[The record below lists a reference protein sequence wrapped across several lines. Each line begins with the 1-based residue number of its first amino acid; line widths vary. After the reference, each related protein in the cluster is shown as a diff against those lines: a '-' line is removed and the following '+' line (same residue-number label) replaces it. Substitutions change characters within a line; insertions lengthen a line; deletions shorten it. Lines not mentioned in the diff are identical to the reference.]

1 MSAIPARRRRR
12 MIAAIVTSA
21 MAAVALPG
29 GLVLGA
35 NSLLH
40 DSGGNNVEAE
50 ATAEIP
56 STFIELLAVTN
67 VRNELASLA
76 LLSVTPE
83 GKGGT
88 IVSIPVGSA
97 TDVASGEI
105 ATRLGDAYA
114 AGSIDALRF
123 EVESLLNVTVNVV
136 DDVTSAE
143 LAVLINSIGLQ
154 PVTLPQPVFDTDVEG
169 VTQTVLDAGAATATP
184 VQIAAGLASSQAN
197 IPESTRLP
205 QVKAL
210 WNAVARGGVAVT
222 TTTNSVSTSTVS
234 TADAVTADQFTTSQQ
249 FFTALLGGEI
259 DVWQFGATLLTDAQR
274 NPNNLDLYSLDGG
287 EVLMVMA
294 SVAPGSL
301 NLTSNSIAVMLDVPF
316 NNTTFA
322 REAVT
327 RLAFLGAN
335 VVLVRQVSDL
345 PAEATVVYFND
356 PLAKSEGETFADLLG
371 PLEMRETTDVISG
384 VNLRIVLG
392 NDFVAFLGAGAPST
406 LSTTTT
412 EPQ

>member
-21 MAAVALPG
+21 LSVVALPG

-35 NSLLH
+35 NSLLN
-40 DSGGNNVEAE
+40 DSGGNNVEAD

-56 STFIELLAVTN
+56 STFVELLAVTN
-67 VRNELASLA
+67 SRNELASLA

-97 TDVASGEI
+97 TDAAAGEVAM
-105 ATRLGDAYA
+105 RLGDAYA
-114 AGSIDALRF
+114 QGSVDALRF
-123 EVESLLNVTVNVV
+123 EVESLLNITVNIV
-136 DDVTSAE
+136 DDVTSSE
-143 LAVLINSIGLQ
+143 LAVLINAIGMQ
-154 PVTLPQPVFDTDVEG
+154 PVTLPQPVIDTDAEG
-169 VTQTVLDAGAATATP
+169 VATTVLKSGATTVSP
-184 VQIAAGLASSQAN
+184 VEIAAGLAASQTN
-197 IPESTRLP
+197 IAESTRLP

-210 WNAVARGGVAVT
+210 WNAVARGGVSVAATNDT
-222 TTTNSVSTSTVS
+222 TSSVAQD
-234 TADAVTADQFTTSQQ
+234 ADSSSLLAQLTTSQQ
-249 FFTALLGGEI
+249 FFTALFSGEV
-259 DVWQFGATLLTDAQR
+259 DVWQFGSTLLTDAQR
-274 NPNNLDLYSLDGG
+274 NPNNLDLYALDGG

-294 SVAPGSL
+294 SVAPGAL
-301 NLTSNSIAVMLDVPF
+301 NLTSNNIAVMVDVPF
-316 NNTTFA
+316 NSTSFA

-335 VVLVRQVSDL
+335 VVLVRQIADL
-345 PAEATVVYFND
+345 PTERTTVYFND
-356 PLAKSEGETFADLLG
+356 PLAKSEGETFVDLLG
-371 PLEMRETTDVISG
+371 PLEFQESADVISG

-412 EPQ
+412 EP

>member
-21 MAAVALPG
+21 LSAVALPG

-35 NSLLH
+35 NSLLN
-40 DSGGNNVEAE
+40 DSGGNNVEAK

-56 STFIELLAVTN
+56 LTLVELLAVTN
-67 VRNELASLA
+67 SRNELASLA

-97 TDVASGEI
+97 TDAAAGEVAM
-105 ATRLGDAYA
+105 RLGDAYA
-114 AGSIDALRF
+114 QGAVDALRF
-123 EVESLLNVTVNVV
+123 EVESLLNITINVV
-136 DDVTSAE
+136 DDVTSSE
-143 LAVLINSIGLQ
+143 LAVLINTIGMQ
-154 PVTLPQPVFDTDVEG
+154 PVTLPQPVVDTDVEG
-169 VTQTVLDAGAATATP
+169 VAQTVLEAGASTVSP
-184 VQIAAGLASSQAN
+184 VNIAAGLAASQAN

-210 WNAVARGGVAVT
+210 WNAVARGGV
-222 TTTNSVSTSTVS
+222 SVSATVGATSTSVQD
-234 TADAVTADQFTTSQQ
+234 ADASAAPVPMTTSQQ
-249 FFTALLGGEI
+249 FFNSLFSGEI
-259 DVWQFGATLLTDAQR
+259 DVWQLGSTLLTDAQR
-274 NPNNLDLYSLDGG
+274 NPNNLDLYALDGG

-294 SVAPGSL
+294 SVAPGAL
-301 NLTSNSIAVMLDVPF
+301 NLTSNNIAVMVDVPF
-316 NNTTFA
+316 NNTLFA

-335 VVLVRQVSDL
+335 VVLVRQISDL
-345 PAEATVVYFND
+345 PTERTTVYFND
-356 PLAKSEGETFADLLG
+356 PLAKSEGETFVDLLG
-371 PLEMRETTDVISG
+371 PLEMRESADVISG

-406 LSTTTT
+406 MSTTTT

>member
-12 MIAAIVTSA
+12 MIAAIITSA
-21 MAAVALPG
+21 LSAVALPG

-40 DSGGNNVEAE
+40 DSGGNNVEAD

-56 STFIELLAVTN
+56 ATFVELLAVTN
-67 VRNELASLA
+67 SRNELASLA

-97 TDVASGEI
+97 TDAAAGEVAM
-105 ATRLGDAYA
+105 RLGDAYA
-114 AGSIDALRF
+114 QGSVDALRF
-123 EVESLLNVTVNVV
+123 EVESLLNITVSVV
-136 DDVTSAE
+136 DDVTSTE
-143 LAVLINSIGLQ
+143 LAVLINTIGMQ
-154 PVTLPQPVFDTDVEG
+154 PVTLPQPVVDTDAEG
-169 VTQTVLDAGAATATP
+169 VATTVLQAGAGNVSPTD
-184 VQIAAGLASSQAN
+184 IAAGLAASQAN
-197 IPESTRLP
+197 IAESTRLP

-210 WNAVARGGVAVT
+210 WNAVARGGVAIAATSDTTST
-222 TTTNSVSTSTVS
+222 TTQGTDAS
-234 TADAVTADQFTTSQQ
+234 TAATLTTSQQ
-249 FFTALLGGEI
+249 FFTALFSGEI
-259 DVWQFGATLLTDAQR
+259 DVWQFGSTLLTDAQR
-274 NPNNLDLYSLDGG
+274 NPNNIDLYALDGG

-294 SVAPGSL
+294 SVAPGAL
-301 NLTSNSIAVMLDVPF
+301 NLTSNNIAVMVDVPF
-316 NNTTFA
+316 NNTSFA

-335 VVLVRQVSDL
+335 VVLVRQIADL
-345 PAEATVVYFND
+345 PTERTTVYFND
-356 PLAKSEGETFADLLG
+356 PLAKSEGEVYVDLLG
-371 PLEMRETTDVISG
+371 PLEFRESADVISG

-412 EPQ
+412 EPK

>member
-21 MAAVALPG
+21 LSVVALPG

-35 NSLLH
+35 NSLLN
-40 DSGGNNVEAE
+40 DSGGNNVEAD

-56 STFIELLAVTN
+56 STFVELLAVTN
-67 VRNELASLA
+67 SRNELASLA

-97 TDVASGEI
+97 TDAAAGEVAM
-105 ATRLGDAYA
+105 RLGDAYA
-114 AGSIDALRF
+114 QGSVDALRF
-123 EVESLLNVTVNVV
+123 EVESLLNITVNIV
-136 DDVTSAE
+136 DDVTSSE
-143 LAVLINSIGLQ
+143 LAVLINAIGMQ
-154 PVTLPQPVFDTDVEG
+154 PVTLPQPVIDTDAEG
-169 VTQTVLDAGAATATP
+169 VATTVLKSGATTVSP
-184 VQIAAGLASSQAN
+184 VEIAAGLAASQAN
-197 IPESTRLP
+197 IAESTRLP

-210 WNAVARGGVAVT
+210 WNAVARGGVSVAATNDT
-222 TTTNSVSTSTVS
+222 TSSVAQD
-234 TADAVTADQFTTSQQ
+234 ADSSSLLAQLTTSQQ
-249 FFTALLGGEI
+249 FFTALFSGEV
-259 DVWQFGATLLTDAQR
+259 DVWQFGSTLLTDAQR
-274 NPNNLDLYSLDGG
+274 NPNNLDLYALDGG

-294 SVAPGSL
+294 SVAPGAL
-301 NLTSNSIAVMLDVPF
+301 NLTSNNIAVMVDVPF
-316 NNTTFA
+316 NSTSFA

-335 VVLVRQVSDL
+335 VVLVRQIADL
-345 PAEATVVYFND
+345 PTERTTVYFND
-356 PLAKSEGETFADLLG
+356 PLAKSEGETFVDLLG
-371 PLEMRETTDVISG
+371 PLEFQESADVISG

-412 EPQ
+412 EP

>member
-21 MAAVALPG
+21 LTVVALPG

-35 NSLLH
+35 NSLLT
-40 DSGGNNVEAE
+40 DSGGNNVEAD

-56 STFIELLAVTN
+56 STFVELLAVTN
-67 VRNELASLA
+67 SRNELASLA

-97 TDVASGEI
+97 TDAAAGEVAM
-105 ATRLGDAYA
+105 RLGDAYA
-114 AGSIDALRF
+114 QGSVDALRF
-123 EVESLLNVTVNVV
+123 EVESLLNITVNVV
-136 DDVTSAE
+136 EDVTASE
-143 LAVLINSIGLQ
+143 LAVLINAIGMQ
-154 PVTLPQPVFDTDVEG
+154 PVTLPQPVIDTDAEG
-169 VTQTVLDAGAATATP
+169 VATTVLKSGATTVSP
-184 VQIAAGLASSQAN
+184 VEIAAGLAASQAN
-197 IPESTRLP
+197 IAESTRLP

-210 WNAVARGGVAVT
+210 WNAVARGGVAVAATNDT
-222 TTTNSVSTSTVS
+222 TSSVAQDANSSSLL
-234 TADAVTADQFTTSQQ
+234 AQLTTSQQ
-249 FFTALLGGEI
+249 FFTALFSGEV
-259 DVWQFGATLLTDAQR
+259 DVWQFGSTLLTDAQR

-294 SVAPGSL
+294 SVAPGAL
-301 NLTSNSIAVMLDVPF
+301 NLTSNNIAVMVDVPF
-316 NNTTFA
+316 NSTSFA

-335 VVLVRQVSDL
+335 VVLVRQIADL
-345 PAEATVVYFND
+345 PTERTTVYFND
-356 PLAKSEGETFADLLG
+356 PLAKSEGETFVDLLG
-371 PLEMRETTDVISG
+371 PLEFQESADVISG

-412 EPQ
+412 EP

>member
-12 MIAAIVTSA
+12 MIAAIITSA
-21 MAAVALPG
+21 LSVVALPG

-35 NSLLH
+35 NSLLN
-40 DSGGNNVEAE
+40 DSGGNNVEAD

-56 STFIELLAVTN
+56 STFVELLAVTN
-67 VRNELASLA
+67 SRNELASLA

-97 TDVASGEI
+97 TDSAAGEVAM
-105 ATRLGDAYA
+105 RLGDAYA
-114 AGSIDALRF
+114 QGSVDALRF
-123 EVESLLNVTVNVV
+123 EVESLLNITVNVV
-136 DDVTSAE
+136 DDVTSSE
-143 LAVLINSIGLQ
+143 LAVLINAIGMQ
-154 PVTLPQPVFDTDVEG
+154 PVTLPQPVIDTDAEG
-169 VTQTVLDAGAATATP
+169 VATTVLESGASTVSP
-184 VQIAAGLASSQAN
+184 VKIAAGLAASQAN
-197 IPESTRLP
+197 IAESTRLP

-210 WNAVARGGVAVT
+210 WNAVARGGVSVAVT
-222 TTTNSVSTSTVS
+222 NDTTSSVVQG
-234 TADAVTADQFTTSQQ
+234 ADSSSLLAQMTTSQQ
-249 FFTALLGGEI
+249 FFTALFSGEV
-259 DVWQFGATLLTDAQR
+259 DVWQFGSTLLTDAQR

-294 SVAPGSL
+294 SVAPGAL
-301 NLTSNSIAVMLDVPF
+301 NLTSNNIAVMVDVPF
-316 NNTTFA
+316 NSTSFA

-335 VVLVRQVSDL
+335 VVLVRQIADL
-345 PAEATVVYFND
+345 PAERTTVYFND
-356 PLAKSEGETFADLLG
+356 PLAKSEGETFVDLLG
-371 PLEMRETTDVISG
+371 PLEFQESADVISG

-412 EPQ
+412 EP

>member
-12 MIAAIVTSA
+12 MIAAIITSA
-21 MAAVALPG
+21 LSVVALPG

-35 NSLLH
+35 NSLLN
-40 DSGGNNVEAE
+40 DSGGNNVEAD

-56 STFIELLAVTN
+56 STFVELLAVTN
-67 VRNELASLA
+67 SRNELASLA

-97 TDVASGEI
+97 TDSAAGEVAM
-105 ATRLGDAYA
+105 RLGDAYA
-114 AGSIDALRF
+114 QGSVDALRF
-123 EVESLLNVTVNVV
+123 EVESLLNITVNVV
-136 DDVTSAE
+136 DDVTSSE
-143 LAVLINSIGLQ
+143 LAVLINAIGMQ
-154 PVTLPQPVFDTDVEG
+154 PVTLPQPVIDTDAEG
-169 VTQTVLDAGAATATP
+169 VATTVLESGASTVSP
-184 VQIAAGLASSQAN
+184 VEIAAGLAASQAN
-197 IPESTRLP
+197 IAESTRLP

-210 WNAVARGGVAVT
+210 WNAVARGGVSVAVT
-222 TTTNSVSTSTVS
+222 NDTTSSVVQG
-234 TADAVTADQFTTSQQ
+234 ADSSSLLAQMTTSQQ
-249 FFTALLGGEI
+249 FFTALFSGEV
-259 DVWQFGATLLTDAQR
+259 DVWQFGSTLLTDAQR
-274 NPNNLDLYSLDGG
+274 NPNNIDLYSLDGG

-294 SVAPGSL
+294 SVAPGAL
-301 NLTSNSIAVMLDVPF
+301 NLTSNNIAVMVDVPF
-316 NNTTFA
+316 NSTSFA

-335 VVLVRQVSDL
+335 VVLVRQIADL
-345 PAEATVVYFND
+345 PTERTTVYFND
-356 PLAKSEGETFADLLG
+356 PLAKSEGETFVDLLG
-371 PLEMRETTDVISG
+371 PLEFRESADVISG

-412 EPQ
+412 EP

>member
-12 MIAAIVTSA
+12 MIAAVITSA
-21 MAAVALPG
+21 LSVVALPG

-40 DSGGNNVEAE
+40 DSGGNNVEAD

-56 STFIELLAVTN
+56 STFVELLAVTN
-67 VRNELASLA
+67 SRSELASLA

-97 TDVASGEI
+97 TDAAAGEVAM
-105 ATRLGDAYA
+105 RLGDAYA
-114 AGSIDALRF
+114 QGAIDALRF
-123 EVESLLNVTVNVV
+123 EVESLLNITVNVV

-143 LAVLINSIGLQ
+143 LAVLINSIGMQ
-154 PVTLPQPVFDTDVEG
+154 PVTLPQPVIDTDAEG
-169 VTQTVLDAGAATATP
+169 VNITVLKAGAATVSP
-184 VQIAAGLASSQAN
+184 VEIAAGLAASQAS

-210 WNAVARGGVAVT
+210 WNAVARGGV
-222 TTTNSVSTSTVS
+222 SVAASSDTPSSVAQDADTSS
-234 TADAVTADQFTTSQQ
+234 LLAQLTTSQQ
-249 FFTALLGGEI
+249 FFTALFRGEV
-259 DVWQFGATLLTDAQR
+259 DVWQFGSTLLTDAQR
-274 NPNNLDLYSLDGG
+274 NPSNIDLYSLDGG

-294 SVAPGSL
+294 SVAPGAL
-301 NLTSNSIAVMLDVPF
+301 NLTSNNIAVMVDVPF
-316 NNTTFA
+316 NNTSFA

-335 VVLVRQVSDL
+335 VVLVRQIADS
-345 PAEATVVYFND
+345 PTERTTVYFND

-371 PLEMRETTDVISG
+371 PLEFRESADVISG

-412 EPQ
+412 EP

>member
-1 MSAIPARRRRR
+1 

-21 MAAVALPG
+21 LSVVALPG

-40 DSGGNNVEAE
+40 DSGGNNVEAD

-56 STFIELLAVTN
+56 STFVELLAVTN
-67 VRNELASLA
+67 SRNELASLA

-97 TDVASGEI
+97 TDSAAGEVAM
-105 ATRLGDAYA
+105 RLGDAYA
-114 AGSIDALRF
+114 QGAIDALRF
-123 EVESLLNVTVNVV
+123 EVESLLNITVNVV
-136 DDVTSAE
+136 DDVTSSE
-143 LAVLINSIGLQ
+143 LAVLINAIGMQ
-154 PVTLPQPVFDTDVEG
+154 PVTLPQPVIDTDAEG
-169 VTQTVLDAGAATATP
+169 VAITVLKSGASTVSP
-184 VQIAAGLASSQAN
+184 VEIAAGLASSQTN
-197 IPESTRLP
+197 IAESTRLP
-205 QVKAL
+205 TVKAL
-210 WNAVARGGVAVT
+210 WNAVARGGVSVVATNDT
-222 TTTNSVSTSTVS
+222 TSSIAQD
-234 TADAVTADQFTTSQQ
+234 ADSSSLLAQMTTSQQ
-249 FFTALLGGEI
+249 FFTALFSGEV
-259 DVWQFGATLLTDAQR
+259 DVWQFGSTLLTDAQR

-294 SVAPGSL
+294 SVAPGAL
-301 NLTSNSIAVMLDVPF
+301 NLTSNNIAVMVDVPF
-316 NNTTFA
+316 NSTSFA

-335 VVLVRQVSDL
+335 VVLVRQIADL
-345 PAEATVVYFND
+345 PTERTTVYFND
-356 PLAKSEGETFADLLG
+356 PLAKSEGETFVDLLG
-371 PLEMRETTDVISG
+371 PLELQESADVISG

-412 EPQ
+412 EP

>member
-21 MAAVALPG
+21 LTVVALPG

-35 NSLLH
+35 NSLLT
-40 DSGGNNVEAE
+40 DSGGNNVEAD

-56 STFIELLAVTN
+56 STFVELLAVTN
-67 VRNELASLA
+67 SRNELASLA

-97 TDVASGEI
+97 TDAAAGEVAM
-105 ATRLGDAYA
+105 RLGDAYA
-114 AGSIDALRF
+114 QGSVDALRF
-123 EVESLLNVTVNVV
+123 EVESLLNITVNVV
-136 DDVTSAE
+136 EDVTASE
-143 LAVLINSIGLQ
+143 LAVLINAIGMQ
-154 PVTLPQPVFDTDVEG
+154 PVTLPQPVIDTDAEG
-169 VTQTVLDAGAATATP
+169 VATTVLKSGATTVSP
-184 VQIAAGLASSQAN
+184 VEIAAGLAASQAN
-197 IPESTRLP
+197 IAESTRLP

-210 WNAVARGGVAVT
+210 WNAVARGGVAVAATNDT
-222 TTTNSVSTSTVS
+222 TSSIAQD
-234 TADAVTADQFTTSQQ
+234 ADSSSLLAQLTTSQQ
-249 FFTALLGGEI
+249 FFTALFSGEV
-259 DVWQFGATLLTDAQR
+259 DVWQFGSTLLTDAQR

-294 SVAPGSL
+294 SVAPGAL
-301 NLTSNSIAVMLDVPF
+301 NLTSNNIAVMVDVPF
-316 NNTTFA
+316 NSTSFA

-335 VVLVRQVSDL
+335 VVLVRQIADL
-345 PAEATVVYFND
+345 PTEGTTVYFND
-356 PLAKSEGETFADLLG
+356 PLAKSEGETFVDLLG
-371 PLEMRETTDVISG
+371 PLEFQESADVISG

-412 EPQ
+412 EP

>member
-21 MAAVALPG
+21 LSVVALPG

-35 NSLLH
+35 NSLLN
-40 DSGGNNVEAE
+40 DSGGNNVEAD

-56 STFIELLAVTN
+56 STFVELLAVTN
-67 VRNELASLA
+67 SRNELASLA

-97 TDVASGEI
+97 TDAAAGEVAM
-105 ATRLGDAYA
+105 RLGDAYA
-114 AGSIDALRF
+114 QGSVDALRF
-123 EVESLLNVTVNVV
+123 EVESLLNITVNVV
-136 DDVTSAE
+136 EDVTSSE
-143 LAVLINSIGLQ
+143 LAVLINAIGMQ
-154 PVTLPQPVFDTDVEG
+154 PVTLPQPVIDTDAEG
-169 VTQTVLDAGAATATP
+169 VATTVLKSGATTVSP
-184 VQIAAGLASSQAN
+184 VEIAAGLAASQAN
-197 IPESTRLP
+197 IAESTRLP

-210 WNAVARGGVAVT
+210 WNAVARGGVSVAATNDT
-222 TTTNSVSTSTVS
+222 TSSVAQD
-234 TADAVTADQFTTSQQ
+234 ADSSSLLAQLTTSQQ
-249 FFTALLGGEI
+249 FFTALFSGEV
-259 DVWQFGATLLTDAQR
+259 DVWQFGSTLLTDAQR

-294 SVAPGSL
+294 SVAPGAL
-301 NLTSNSIAVMLDVPF
+301 NLTSNNIAVMVDVPF
-316 NNTTFA
+316 NSTSFA

-335 VVLVRQVSDL
+335 VVLVRQIADL
-345 PAEATVVYFND
+345 PTERTTVYFND
-356 PLAKSEGETFADLLG
+356 PLAKSEGETFVDLLG
-371 PLEMRETTDVISG
+371 PLEFQESADVISG

-392 NDFVAFLGAGAPST
+392 NDFVAFLG
-406 LSTTTT
+406 
-412 EPQ
+412 

>member
-1 MSAIPARRRRR
+1 MSAIPARRHRR

-21 MAAVALPG
+21 LSVVALPG

-40 DSGGNNVEAE
+40 DSGGNNVEAD
-50 ATAEIP
+50 ATVDIP
-56 STFIELLAVTN
+56 STFVELLAITN
-67 VRNELASLA
+67 SRNELASLA

-97 TDVASGEI
+97 TDAAADEVAM
-105 ATRLGDAYA
+105 RLGDAYA
-114 AGSIDALRF
+114 QGSVDALRF
-123 EVESLLNVTVNVV
+123 EVESLLNITVNVV
-136 DDVTSAE
+136 DDVTASE
-143 LAVLINSIGLQ
+143 LAVLINAIGMQ
-154 PVTLPQPVFDTDVEG
+154 PVTLPQPVIDTDAEG
-169 VTQTVLDAGAATATP
+169 VATTVLKSGASTVSP
-184 VQIAAGLASSQAN
+184 VEIAAGLAASQTG

-205 QVKAL
+205 EVKAL
-210 WNAVARGGVAVT
+210 WNAVARGGVSVAASNDT
-222 TTTNSVSTSTVS
+222 TSSV
-234 TADAVTADQFTTSQQ
+234 AQDIDAASLLAQLTTSQQ
-249 FFTALLGGEI
+249 FFTALFSGEI
-259 DVWQFGATLLTDAQR
+259 DVWQFGSTLLTDAQR
-274 NPNNLDLYSLDGG
+274 NPSNIDLYSLDGG

-294 SVAPGSL
+294 SVAPGAL
-301 NLTSNSIAVMLDVPF
+301 NLTSNNIAVMVDVPF
-316 NNTTFA
+316 NNTSFA

-335 VVLVRQVSDL
+335 VVLVRQISNL
-345 PAEATVVYFND
+345 PTERTTVYFND
-356 PLAKSEGETFADLLG
+356 PLAKSEGETFVDLLG
-371 PLEMRETTDVISG
+371 PLEFRESTDVISG

-412 EPQ
+412 EP

>member
-21 MAAVALPG
+21 LSAVALPG

-40 DSGGNNVEAE
+40 DSGGNNVEAD

-56 STFIELLAVTN
+56 ATFVELLAVTN
-67 VRNELASLA
+67 SRNELASLA

-88 IVSIPVGSA
+88 IVSIPVGAA
-97 TDVASGEI
+97 TDVASGEV
-105 ATRLGDAYA
+105 AMRLGDAYA
-114 AGSIDALRF
+114 QGAIDALRF
-123 EVESLLNVTVNVV
+123 EVESLLNITVNVV
-136 DDVTSAE
+136 DDVTSVE
-143 LAVLINSIGLQ
+143 LAVLINSIGMQ
-154 PVTLPQPVFDTDVEG
+154 PVTLPQPVIDTDAEG
-169 VTQTVLDAGAATATP
+169 VAQTVLGAGASSVAP
-184 VQIAAGLASSQAN
+184 VDIAAALASSQAN

-210 WNAVARGGVAVT
+210 WNAIARGGVALAATSGT
-222 TTTNSVSTSTVS
+222 TSSLVQDSVEGPQASG
-234 TADAVTADQFTTSQQ
+234 FTTSQQ
-249 FFTALLGGEI
+249 FFTALFSGEI

-274 NPNNLDLYSLDGG
+274 NPNNIDLYALDGG

-294 SVAPGSL
+294 SVAPGAL
-301 NLTSNSIAVMLDVPF
+301 NLTSNNIAVMVDVPF
-316 NNTTFA
+316 NNTSFA

-335 VVLVRQVSDL
+335 VVLVRQISDL
-345 PAEATVVYFND
+345 PTERTTVYYND
-356 PLAKSEGETFADLLG
+356 PLARSEGETFSDLLG
-371 PLEMRETTDVISG
+371 PLEMRESADVISG

-406 LSTTTT
+406 TSTTT